1 MGKVTGFLEIDREQP
16 TRRKVEDRVKDW
28 FEIYEPFP
36 EEKQKEQSARCM
48 DCGVPFCHTGCP
60 VNNLIPDWND
70 LVYNNRWESA
80 VRRLHATNNFPEF
93 TGRICPAPCE
103 AACVLGID
111 QPPVSIKL
119 VERSIVERGWAEGW
133 IRPEPPEQNTGKR
146 VAVVGSGPAGL
157 AAAQQL
163 RRAGHSVTV
172 YEKNDRIGGLMR
184 YGIPNFKLEKHIID
198 RRIKQMSAEGVTFVT
213 NAHVGVNVTVESLT
227 EQYDAI
233 LLAGGAEQPRDL
245 KIPGR
250 ELKGIYYAMEF
261 LPQQNHRSEGD
272 PDEAFLAD
280 PSLAILAEGKR
291 VVIIGGGDTGADC
304 LGTSIRQ
311 KAKSIHQ
318 FEIMPKPPETR
329 SASTPWP
336 LWPLQLR
343 TESAHEEGGI
353 RDWSI
358 NSVEFVGDEKG
369 NLKQLRAVRVG
380 PPPTFTAI
388 EGSEFTMDVDL
399 VLLAMGF
406 LGPVKNGMLEQ
417 FGVQLDA
424 RSNVA
429 TDGNYK
435 TSVDNVFAA
444 GDMRRGQSL
453 VVWAI
458 SEGRKAAAA
467 VDDYLAA
474 HESELPK
481 LRRSLA

>member
-1 MGKVTGFLEIDREQP
+1 MGKVTGFLEINREQP
-16 TRRKVEDRVKDW
+16 TRRKVEERVKDW

-70 LVYNNRWESA
+70 LAYTGRWESA
-80 VRRLHATNNFPEF
+80 IRRLHSTNNFPEF

-111 QPPVSIKL
+111 QPPVSIK
-119 VERSIVERGWAEGW
+119 VIERSIVERAWDEGW
-133 IRPEPPEQNTGKR
+133 IRPEPPEHNTGKR

-172 YEKNDRIGGLMR
+172 YEKNDRIGGLLR
-184 YGIPNFKLEKHIID
+184 YGIPNFKLEKHVID
-198 RRIKQMSAEGVTFVT
+198 RRIDQMREEGVVFVT
-213 NAHVGVNVTVESLT
+213 NAHVGVNIPVSHLT
-227 EQYDAI
+227 EQNDAI
-233 LLAGGAEQPRDL
+233 LLCGGAEHPRDL

-250 ELKGIYYAMEF
+250 ELKGVYFAMEF
-261 LPQQNHRSEGD
+261 LPQQNKRNEGD
-272 PDEAFLAD
+272 TIPED
-280 PSLAILAEGKR
+280 LAILATGKR

-311 KAKSIHQ
+311 RAKSIHQ
-318 FEIMPKPPETR
+318 FEIMPKPPEQR
-329 SASTPWP
+329 AASTPWP

-358 NSVEFVGDEKG
+358 NSVKFTGDDQG
-369 NLKQLRAVRVG
+369 NLKQLHAVRVG
-380 PPPTFTAI
+380 PPPKFEPI
-388 EGSEFTMDVDL
+388 DGSEFTLDVDL

-406 LGPVKNGMLEQ
+406 LGPVRHGMIEQ
-417 FGVQLDA
+417 LGLAVDG
-424 RSNVA
+424 RGNVA
-429 TDGNYK
+429 ANADYM
-435 TSVDNVFAA
+435 TSVDGIFAA

-458 SEGRKAAAA
+458 SEGRKAAEA
-467 VDDYLAA
+467 VDRYLAA
-474 HESELPK
+474 QEEPLGQI
-481 LRRSLA
+481 RQRVLA

>member
-16 TRRKVEDRVKDW
+16 TRRKVEERLKDW

-36 EEKQKEQSARCM
+36 EEKQRAQGARCM

-70 LVYNNRWESA
+70 LVYNGRWEAA

-119 VERSIVERGWAEGW
+119 IERSVVERAWDEGW
-133 IRPEPPEQNTGKR
+133 IRPEPPEHNTGKR
-146 VAVVGSGPAGL
+146 VAVVGSGPSGL

-172 YEKNDRIGGLMR
+172 YEKNDRIGGLLR
-184 YGIPNFKLEKHIID
+184 YGIPNFKLEKHVID
-198 RRIKQMSAEGVTFVT
+198 RRIQQMRAEGVTFVT
-213 NAHVGVNVTVESLT
+213 NAHVGVNVPVETLT
-227 EQYDAI
+227 EHYDAI
-233 LLAGGAEQPRDL
+233 LLAGGSEHPRDL
-245 KIPGR
+245 NIPGR
-250 ELKGIYYAMEF
+250 ELKGIHFAMEF
-261 LPQQNHRSEGD
+261 LPQQNRRCEGD
-272 PDEAFLAD
+272 VLDETA
-280 PSLAILAEGKR
+280 AISAKDKR
-291 VVIIGGGDTGADC
+291 VLIIGGGDTGADC
-304 LGTSIRQ
+304 LGTSLRQ
-311 KAKSIHQ
+311 GAKSVHQ
-318 FEIMPKPPETR
+318 FEIMPKPPEIR
-329 SASTPWP
+329 AASTPWP

-343 TESAHEEGGI
+343 TESSHEEGGL

-358 NSVEFVGDEKG
+358 NSVKFTGDQNG
-369 NLKQLRAVRVG
+369 NVKQLHALRVG
-380 PPPTFTAI
+380 PPPKFEAI
-388 EGSEFTMDVDL
+388 PGSEFTLDFDL

-406 LGPVKNGMLEQ
+406 LGPVRSGMIEQ
-417 FGVQLDA
+417 LGVALDQ
-424 RSNVA
+424 RGNVA
-429 TDGNYK
+429 TADYK
-435 TSVDNVFAA
+435 TSVDGIFAA

-474 HESELPK
+474 KDEP
-481 LRRSLA
+481 LAMRHHALV